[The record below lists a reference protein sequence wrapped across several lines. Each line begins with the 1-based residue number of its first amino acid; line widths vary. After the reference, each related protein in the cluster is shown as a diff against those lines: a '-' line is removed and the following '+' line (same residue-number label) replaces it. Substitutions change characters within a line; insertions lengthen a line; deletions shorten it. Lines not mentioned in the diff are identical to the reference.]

1 VYKYVSNS
9 TLLFLRTY
17 HMSTIDSSIGIAG
30 ISFRPAD
37 EEQQATGTSTVTA
50 VTGAAAVASFVTS
63 ASTSGAASGIS
74 FTAAVGTAAGAAGGS
89 AATAATDNDLDTTDS
104 STTIKYWRVVRMD
117 TTGGLQ
123 FETADG
129 DGWKT
134 LMRLDADL

>member
-1 VYKYVSNS
+1 
-9 TLLFLRTY
+9 
-17 HMSTIDSSIGIAG
+17 MSTIDSSIGIAG

-37 EEQQATGTSTVTA
+37 EEQQETGTNTVTA
-50 VTGAAAVASFVTS
+50 VTGAAVASFVTS

>member
-1 VYKYVSNS
+1 
-9 TLLFLRTY
+9 
-17 HMSTIDSSIGIAG
+17 MSTIDSSIGIAG

-37 EEQQATGTSTVTA
+37 EEQQETGTNTVTA
-50 VTGAAAVASFVTS
+50 VTGAAVASFVTS

-74 FTAAVGTAAGAAGGS
+74 FTAAVGTAAGTATAGGS

>member
-1 VYKYVSNS
+1 
-9 TLLFLRTY
+9 
-17 HMSTIDSSIGIAG
+17 MSTIDSSIGIAG

-37 EEQQATGTSTVTA
+37 GEQQETGTNTVTA
-50 VTGAAAVASFVTS
+50 VTGAAVASFVTS

-74 FTAAVGTAAGAAGGS
+74 FTAAVGTAAGTATAGGS

>member
-1 VYKYVSNS
+1 
-9 TLLFLRTY
+9 
-17 HMSTIDSSIGIAG
+17 MSTTINSSIGIAG

-37 EEQQATGTSTVTA
+37 EEQQETDTNTVTGT
-50 VTGAAAVASFVTS
+50 AVASFVTS
-63 ASTSGAASGIS
+63 ARASGVS
-74 FTAAVGTAAGAAGGS
+74 FTAAVDTTTATGTTGTTTA
-89 AATAATDNDLDTTDS
+89 AATDSDLDTTDS

-134 LMRLDADL
+134 FMRLDADL